1 LIKSNLHRKMKKIL
15 FYSLLLTTITSFS
28 QTKIMNGLGKAK
40 IGMSIL
46 DFNAVFG
53 TSIQNTK
60 LSIQRD
66 ALRLEITDDIVIKNV
81 TYGFQKQKLIFIKCD
96 YNNFLFKGLKHVYDL
111 QYISKTKL
119 NETFYQL
126 KTSSSKITC
135 LGLLDNEIIVFDNAI
150 RTDKV
155 LLELAAKSMKE
166 FDKIRTYKG
175 L

>member
-1 LIKSNLHRKMKKIL
+1 MKKIL

-135 LGLLDNEIIVFDNAI
+135 IGLVDNEIIVFDNAI

-155 LLELAAKSMKE
+155 LLKLAAKSMKE

>member
-1 LIKSNLHRKMKKIL
+1 MS
-15 FYSLLLTTITSFS
+15 
-28 QTKIMNGLGKAK
+28 GLGKAK

-46 DFNAVFG
+46 NFNAVFG

-66 ALRLEITDDIVIKNV
+66 ALRLKITDDIVIKNV

-135 LGLLDNEIIVFDNAI
+135 IGLLDNEIIVFDNAI

-155 LLELAAKSMKE
+155 LLKLAAKSMKE

>member
-1 LIKSNLHRKMKKIL
+1 MKKIL

-155 LLELAAKSMKE
+155 LLKLAAKSMKE

>member
-1 LIKSNLHRKMKKIL
+1 MKKIL

-135 LGLLDNEIIVFDNAI
+135 IGLLDNEIIVFDNAI

-155 LLELAAKSMKE
+155 LLKLAAKSMKE